1 MSGRGHRRRHAAIQQ
16 QQKRNVFFNTLVLGF
31 NSGQY
36 DLILIKKKPFVA
48 QIPQESDVKL
58 AKKQNKVMYRST
70 ATFLKICCYISP
82 GTGHEK

>member
-1 MSGRGHRRRHAAIQQ
+1 M
-16 QQKRNVFFNTLVLGF
+16 FFFHTLVLGF
-31 NSGQY
+31 NSGQS
-36 DLILIKKKPFVA
+36 DLILIKKKPFVT
-48 QIPQESDVKL
+48 QIPQDSDVKL

>member
-1 MSGRGHRRRHAAIQQ
+1 MRRYIPEEIEFLPKQ
-16 QQKRNVFFNTLVLGF
+16 QQKRNVFFHTLVLGF

-36 DLILIKKKPFVA
+36 DLILIKKKPFVT
-48 QIPQESDVKL
+48 QIPQDSDVKL

-70 ATFLKICCYISP
+70 ATFLKICCCIRT